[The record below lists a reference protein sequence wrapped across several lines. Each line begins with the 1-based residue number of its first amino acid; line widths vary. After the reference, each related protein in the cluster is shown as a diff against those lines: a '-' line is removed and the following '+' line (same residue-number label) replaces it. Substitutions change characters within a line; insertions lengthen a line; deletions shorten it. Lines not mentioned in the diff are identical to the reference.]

1 MERDAGER
9 TAVLRAAEYL
19 RLVSIDGLIHP
30 REVCAA
36 VGEDYENKPWIFMN
50 ARELVNELDGIT
62 FAPSGERDGRYRRL
76 ASSAGVSYAGKTAL
90 KRTRNAANRGRKRIQ
105 NALRVANDISDDE
118 RRRAGQ
124 QITAR
129 PTANLHAANVHRIQ
143 DRSWMGREGNLAG
156 VDPPLERVLI

>member
-1 MERDAGER
+1 MERDAGQR

-19 RLVSIDGLIHP
+19 LLVSIDGLIHP

-36 VGEDYENKPWIFMN
+36 VGEDYENKPWIFMK

-124 QITAR
+124 QITVLGM
-129 PTANLHAANVHRIQ
+129 TEYLTQERIVKQ
-143 DRSWMGREGNLAG
+143 LPDEPEKIDGKTGLKKIILG
-156 VDPPLERVLI
+156 L